1 MLTIAHVIPQEKF
14 DVSCLHN
21 NAVNEL
27 MRCIRLQRSNLITG
41 LPEGE
46 INAMSLG
53 LAHRWVNFS
62 AILLDIAWLFIVC
75 HDTSSSLALIR
86 WTPW

>member
-1 MLTIAHVIPQEKF
+1 MPCAKLSSIITSLSKCPVLIAHVIPQEKF

-41 LPEGE
+41 LPDEE

-53 LAHRWVNFS
+53 LAHRWV
-62 AILLDIAWLFIVC
+62 ITLV
-75 HDTSSSLALIR
+75 
-86 WTPW
+86 